1 MTTSSGNTKLEKR
14 LRQVEV
20 QKAGSY
26 DKRTEHLGADGTANF
41 INRLILEDSPYLLQ
55 HAHNPVNWFAWGSE
69 AFEVARVEGKPI
81 FLSIGYSTCHW
92 CHVMEV
98 ESFDNVEVA
107 KVLNKD
113 FISIK
118 MDREQY
124 PDIDEIYMMGV
135 QLMSGQGGWPMSNFL
150 MPDGKPF
157 FAATYFPAPSFVK
170 LLQQIVA
177 AWRDKYQELETSANS
192 VNEAINRIL
201 SDRKNAVALEKSL
214 SDTVAQALFQR
225 EDRSLGGLAGA
236 PKFPQ
241 EPLLLFMLDRAR
253 RDRNTESLGF
263 VSRALEGMGRGGIYD
278 QVAGGF
284 HRYSVDEHWLAPH
297 FEKML
302 YNQSQ
307 LALVYLEAFQVT
319 GNAFFRRIC
328 EQTLDY
334 VTRDMQIPVG
344 GFYSATDA
352 DSEGAE
358 GIFFLWTIDELEAVL
373 NPQEVE
379 VAVSVYGVTR
389 QGNFEGS
396 NILNLS
402 KSLAE
407 HEQEYGAGFTATL
420 DAIREKLY
428 QARALRLHPLRD
440 DKLIVAWSGAMITTL
455 ARAGFY
461 FNNQQW
467 LDSAEKAA
475 SFIYQQNVDSEGRL
489 LRIYLNAASSIDGLL
504 EDYANFIEALIALYD
519 ITAKPDYLAWAERL
533 TDRMLEEFWDREHG
547 GIFLSPQKQVGPQS
561 IRSRNAGDGATLSP
575 VSTALQ
581 CLVLL
586 HGRNALL
593 TRENAA
599 LFYREK
605 VDALIASLS
614 AHINEHAMNH
624 TSLLRAIGDY
634 EDGALD
640 AIQYAGLGLA
650 KITVSRVRR
659 ETESELTIF
668 VNVSIAQGWH
678 VTAPES
684 LQESVS
690 KNYRPIE
697 LKLAE
702 RETCFDLNLVD
713 YPDAAE
719 DLPNS
724 DGIKI
729 YHDEFELVARLNS
742 LAVPEDELSS
752 CCALELVLQL
762 CNAENCLL
770 PETLQFVA
778 A

>member
-1 MTTSSGNTKLEKR
+1 MTASGGNAELEKR
-14 LRQVEV
+14 LRQVEAE
-20 QKAGSY
+20 KAGSY

-124 PDIDEIYMMGV
+124 PDIDEIYMTGV

-177 AWRDKYQELETSANS
+177 AWRDKFQELQTSANS

-201 SDRKNAVALEKSL
+201 SDRKKSVPLEKSL
-214 SDTVAQALFQR
+214 SGTVAQALFQR

-253 RDRNTESLGF
+253 RDRDTKSLGF
-263 VSRALEGMGRGGIYD
+263 VNRALEGMGRGGIYD

-284 HRYSVDEHWLAPH
+284 HRYSVDEHWLVPH

-307 LALVYLEAFQVT
+307 LALVYLEAFQLT
-319 GNAFFRRIC
+319 GNSFFRRIC

-373 NPQEVE
+373 SPQEVE

-402 KSLAE
+402 KSLLE
-407 HEQEYGAGFTATL
+407 HEQEYGAGFTTAL

-461 FNNQQW
+461 LNKQQW

-475 SFIYQQNVDSEGRL
+475 AFIYHKNVDSEGRL
-489 LRIYLNAASSIDGLL
+489 LRIYLNDASSIDGLL

-519 ITAKPDYLAWAERL
+519 ITAKRDYLTWAERL
-533 TDRMLEEFWDREHG
+533 TDQMLEEFWDEEHG
-547 GIFLSPQKQVGPQS
+547 GFFLSPQKQVGPQT

-575 VSTALQ
+575 VSTALH
-581 CLVLL
+581 CLVLM
-586 HGRNALL
+586 HGRNTLL
-593 TRENAA
+593 ARGNAA

-624 TSLLRAIGDY
+624 TSLLRIISDY
-634 EDGALD
+634 EAGKAES
-640 AIQYAGLGLA
+640 IQYAGNGLA
-650 KITVSRVRR
+650 KVSVARDVNELSTNLSITAK
-659 ETESELTIF
+659 L
-668 VNVSIAQGWH
+668 SIAGGWH
-678 VTAPES
+678 VTAPQDLQKSQFDNFVPVELRLPEKEVYWKVNTISFPES
-684 LQESVS
+684 SETLSS
-690 KNYRPIE
+690 NDE
-697 LKLAE
+697 LKIYQGDIDIVA
-702 RETCFDLNLVD
+702 TFS
-713 YPDAAE
+713 PT
-719 DLPNS
+719 
-724 DGIKI
+724 GIG
-729 YHDEFELVARLNS
+729 
-742 LAVPEDELSS
+742 EDELAFS
-752 CCALELVLQL
+752 CSVELVIQL
-762 CNAENCLL
+762 CNDTNCLL
-770 PETLQFVA
+770 PETIGFSI
-778 A
+778 